1 MFSILGVVI
10 HVDFITLVVDFL
22 TRGFGYRTFIGNMLD
37 LNRQSLF
44 FEGVEELLDDKPV
57 ERY

>member
-10 HVDFITLVVDFL
+10 DVDFITLVVDFL
-22 TRGFGYRTFIGNMLD
+22 TMGFGYKTFIGNMLD
-37 LNRQSLF
+37 LNWQSLL

-57 ERY
+57 EGY